1 MFFPLIDQATFY
13 STDILFSIT
22 SMKLRILAYTEPP
35 CTAYLCAHAKLL
47 RLSGLPSHYIAQ
59 SLPE

>member
-35 CTAYLCAHAKLL
+35 CTAYPYAHAK
-47 RLSGLPSHYIAQ
+47 
-59 SLPE
+59 